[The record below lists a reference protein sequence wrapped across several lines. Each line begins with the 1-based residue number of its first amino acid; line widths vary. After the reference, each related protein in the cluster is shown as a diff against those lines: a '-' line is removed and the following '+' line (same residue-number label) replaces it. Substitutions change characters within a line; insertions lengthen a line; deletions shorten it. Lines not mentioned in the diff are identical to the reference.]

1 MVMDDN
7 VWGLLGSPEG
17 QGLLAAVATGLAGA
31 RRGRPLNTIGSGL
44 LGGLQGYS
52 NAQNN
57 ALNQARENTANQL
70 VALQL
75 KQAQQQ
81 ADDQQAVRDLA
92 PQFVRTPAQLSLARG
107 ASIGDQ
113 PSAMDEAGNF
123 KPITK
128 NVGPTPGNLPANPS
142 APAQFDQGGF
152 INALMAKNPMLAMQM
167 RATMAKEVPIDK
179 VKAENFTPESLARFA
194 QTGNYGDLVTRDK
207 LENVNGAWSNPY
219 TGKTVSVG
227 AQDPNKPF
235 MFDANGKI
243 VPNTGYQQFA
253 LSEKQAGRPLT
264 QVQVNNKMGESV
276 AQQVGPIMKE
286 SYESAGGAQTQ
297 LGVADRLIKAIDS
310 GNVFTGP
317 GASLRLRAAQLGQSL
332 GIGGNSS
339 AEAIANTRATIQGL
353 AQSTLSARSQLKGQ
367 GQVSDYEGKLI
378 QRAASGDIDEMTAP
392 EIKQLAQVNQ
402 RLSQQVIAQHNARV
416 SKLRGNEATAAI
428 ADMYELPSMQQADN
442 QPSQSVGSDLQAA
455 AAAEL
460 ARRRKGK

>member
-1 MVMDDN
+1 MG
-7 VWGLLGSPEG
+7 GLLDFLSTPAG
-17 QGLLAAVATGLAGA
+17 QGLLGAAFSGMAGA
-31 RRGRPLNTIGSGL
+31 RRGAPVNTLGAAGVGGL
-44 LGGLQGYS
+44 LAY
-52 NAQNN
+52 
-57 ALNQARENTANQL
+57 NQAQKNELDRAREDTANQL

-92 PQFVRTPAQLSLARG
+92 PQFVRTPTQISLARG
-107 ASIGDQ
+107 ASMGDQ
-113 PSAMDEAGNF
+113 PAGMGQDGGF
-123 KPITK
+123 SPIAK

-142 APAQFDQGGF
+142 APSQFDQNGF

-179 VKAENFTPESLARFA
+179 LKAENFTPESLARFA

-207 LENVNGAWSNPY
+207 LENTSGVWANPY

-235 MFDANGKI
+235 MFDASGQV

-286 SYESAGGAQTQ
+286 SYEAAGGAQTQ